1 MAITPM
7 KTLNA
12 STHVALCVMYLNLF
26 FFICLSFSPTSGS
39 FKFLGRSL
47 SISTYLLSQ
56 IFWARSCG
64 IGGTEVP
71 ITTGWLAA
79 EIIVAGDE
87 LRVIAGGD
95 WIVASLGIDRVA
107 DSTTG
112 ALPVLDING
121 IELMAVGGGI
131 CLSVRGLAIV
141 LTVGVGTTSMAL
153 DVWCCVTP
161 SILKF

>member
-1 MAITPM
+1 ME
-7 KTLNA
+7 
-12 STHVALCVMYLNLF
+12 
-26 FFICLSFSPTSGS
+26 G
-39 FKFLGRSL
+39 
-47 SISTYLLSQ
+47 
-56 IFWARSCG
+56 
-64 IGGTEVP
+64 P

-79 EIIVAGDE
+79 GIVVAGAE

-95 WIVASLGIDRVA
+95 WIVASLGVARLA
-107 DSTTG
+107 DSTIG

-131 CLSVRGLAIV
+131 CLSVRGLTVV

-161 SILKF
+161 LH